1 MVGVPRPG
9 QGRPGGVAGMHAQR
23 IPDLDRGS
31 SEITRGAVRTGG
43 CAVNDGRGGKITPWP
58 KEVRVEAL
66 KRCAEVG
73 PGQTSREMN
82 ISENT
87 LKSWM
92 KRASAKAH
100 AELARADVVMPAR
113 KGVSWR
119 ARREVLLASMGEL
132 VEESVAAAR
141 LCTQQ
146 GRSKCASDFA
156 NVASRMIDKCAL
168 LGGDVTSRSE
178 SRSLA
183 LHMEGEG
190 LRSVQEE
197 GRRIVEAREAQL
209 ERGDGDGAHE

>member
-1 MVGVPRPG
+1 MAGLCQRDPDFRSEFLQQARDPICAHGCGRKVGVMG
-9 QGRPGGVAGMHAQR
+9 
-23 IPDLDRGS
+23 
-31 SEITRGAVRTGG
+31 
-43 CAVNDGRGGKITPWP
+43 NDGRGGKVTPWP
-58 KEVRVEAL
+58 AEVRIAAL
-66 KRCAEVG
+66 ERCAVVG

-82 ISENT
+82 IPENT

-119 ARREVLLASMGEL
+119 ARREALLASMGEL
-132 VEESVAAAR
+132 VEESIAASR
-141 LCTQQ
+141 LAVQEN
-146 GRSKCASDFA
+146 RSKCASDFA

-183 LHMEGEG
+183 SHMGGEG
-190 LRSVQEE
+190 LRAVQEE
-197 GRRIVEAREAQL
+197 GRAIVQARERQL
-209 ERGDGDGAHE
+209 EQGDGDGAHE